1 VLFECHGFNA
11 PATTDDGSLLIDGIW
26 VLQTIVIEG
35 GGYLPRGAAIL
46 TTNHRGLWVDVS
58 QVVDFGHSMPP
69 VV

>member
-1 VLFECHGFNA
+1 
-11 PATTDDGSLLIDGIW
+11 
-26 VLQTIVIEG
+26 LQTIVIEG